1 MTINP
6 AFEEDK
12 QNDGEHIYADPNMV
26 KSRYSKVRPYF
37 VIYLSCLSKINS
49 TFRIQV
55 SNKV

>member
-12 QNDGEHIYADPNMV
+12 QNDGGNIYADPNVV

-49 TFRIQV
+49 AFTIQV
-55 SNKV
+55 CNRV